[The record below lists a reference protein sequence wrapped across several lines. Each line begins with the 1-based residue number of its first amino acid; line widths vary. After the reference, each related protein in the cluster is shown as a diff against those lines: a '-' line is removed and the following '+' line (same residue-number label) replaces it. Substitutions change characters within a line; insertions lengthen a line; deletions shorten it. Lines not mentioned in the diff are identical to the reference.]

1 MRRIPV
7 WIAADVTG
15 DWTVKPMDV
24 WHDRAV
30 FHFLIAADDRRRYVA
45 RLKAALKPGGAVVIA
60 TFAPDGPEKCS
71 GLQVCRYSPEALALE
86 LGDEFSLVETVR
98 YEHKTPSEAVQ
109 PFTYCRFVRV
119 PVEPPILARKDTAA
133 PSVFSPVTVLTEAMR
148 QKRLAA
154 LRVPAAQRTARIR
167 PGLAYWVGRP

>member
-86 LGDEFSLVETVR
+86 LGDEFSLVEAVR
-98 YEHKTPSEAVQ
+98 YEHKTPSAAVQ
-109 PFTYCRFVRV
+109 PFTYRRFVRV
-119 PVEPPILARKDTAA
+119 PVEPPILAREDTDA
-133 PSVFSPVTVLTEAMR
+133 PSVSLP
-148 QKRLAA
+148 
-154 LRVPAAQRTARIR
+154 
-167 PGLAYWVGRP
+167 